1 MKGVRTLRG
10 VVEFVG
16 RNMEKLVVATKNKGK
31 IIEIKKVLENIPFEV
46 ISMGDMGITV
56 DVVEDGKTFE
66 ENSLKKAV
74 EICNICNT
82 IVIADDSGIEVDYLD
97 GAPGIYSARFGG
109 PDASDKDR
117 NIKLLQ
123 MLNDVPF
130 EKRTAR
136 FVCAIAVAFP
146 DGRSFVIKD
155 TCEGYVAFTCKGDNG
170 FGYDPLFHVLEYD
183 KTMAELSMDI
193 KNKISHRAKALKKMA
208 EKIVDYL

>member
-1 MKGVRTLRG
+1 
-10 VVEFVG
+10 
-16 RNMEKLVVATKNKGK
+16 MEKLVVATKNEGK
-31 IIEIKKVLENIPFEV
+31 ITEIKKVLQTMPFEV
-46 ISMGDMGITV
+46 LSMGDIGIAV

-74 EICNICNT
+74 EICSICKT

-109 PDASDKDR
+109 PEATDEDR
-117 NIKLLQ
+117 NEKLLY
-123 MLNDVPF
+123 MLKDVPF

-146 DGRSFVIKD
+146 DGRSFAVRD
-155 TCEGYVAFTCKGDNG
+155 NCEGFVDFKCKGDNG
-170 FGYDPLFHVLEYD
+170 FGYDPLFYVREYD

-193 KNKISHRAKALKKMA
+193 KNKISHRAKALEKMA
-208 EKIVDYL
+208 ERIKDYL